1 MQGVEL
7 LKLLIRKSIFNE
19 LCCQRAH
26 GLHTI
31 MSSLMYQLSYASYTH
46 DGEMYYMFL
55 ENFLFLLQKIIKAY
69 IFLLFYTEEFNL
81 ICLTFD

>member
-1 MQGVEL
+1 MLSEGSWSPHHHV
-7 LKLLIRKSIFNE
+7 I
-19 LCCQRAH
+19 
-26 GLHTI
+26 
-31 MSSLMYQLSYASYTH
+31 LMYQLSYASYTH